1 VPLYFLP
8 MIPPHLAPPTLFIS
22 KHGPFPLPG
31 GVGYTVRDPTG
42 IDWWNV
48 KEEEMKEMRQTL
60 AKLSDIRKEVD
71 AGLKDISTAGG
82 HHGQPDYSRD
92 TRVRQARSYALPP
105 YVDQHLTL
113 GLLGRYTHRPRP
125 VPDR

>member
-1 VPLYFLP
+1 MPLYFLP

-22 KHGPFPLPG
+22 KHGPFPLSG

-48 KEEEMKEMRQTL
+48 KEEEMNEMRQTL

-71 AGLKDISTAGG
+71 AGSKAIGTAGG
-82 HHGQPDYSRD
+82 HHGPPASTRD
-92 TRVRQARSYALPP
+92 MRATQARSYALLSL
-105 YVDQHLTL
+105 VGQLLTL
-113 GLLGRYTHRPRP
+113 SLLGRYTHRPRP